1 MIAPTSAAVDA
12 IKIAGSNPFKL
23 NCNLEPVSPVSS
35 ATLGAFSFKKLWNLN
50 AFGCLPD
57 ACFNK

>member
-35 ATLGAFSFKKLWNLN
+35 ATLELSHLKNYET
-50 AFGCLPD
+50 
-57 ACFNK
+57 